1 MSKNPQIKGA
11 RHFANMFDVFIKEAE
26 PKMQEIGTYVLRLLN
41 MTS

>member
-26 PKMQEIGTYVLRLLN
+26 PKMQEIGT
-41 MTS
+41 